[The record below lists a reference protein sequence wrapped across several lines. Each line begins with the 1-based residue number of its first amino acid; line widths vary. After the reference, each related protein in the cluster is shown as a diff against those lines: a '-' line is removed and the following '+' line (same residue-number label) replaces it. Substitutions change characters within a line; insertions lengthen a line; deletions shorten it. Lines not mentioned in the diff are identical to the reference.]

1 LTSCD
6 AKERNMQLCS
16 NWEAEDVKYF
26 TWLYVTYGLRQPS
39 NEAQHNNTAL
49 CRLLPPMTENK
60 KKKW

>member
-1 LTSCD
+1 
-6 AKERNMQLCS
+6 MQLCS